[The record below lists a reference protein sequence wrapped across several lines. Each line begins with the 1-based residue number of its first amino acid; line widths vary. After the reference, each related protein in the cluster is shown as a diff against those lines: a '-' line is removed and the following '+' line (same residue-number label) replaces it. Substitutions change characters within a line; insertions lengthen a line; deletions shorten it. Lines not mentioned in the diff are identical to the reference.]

1 MGGLPQF
8 AGMPER
14 RPKTCCRLQ
23 SPSPG
28 RRVPAFFLPVM
39 STLEEL
45 AERID
50 RLLQRH
56 DALQRTVAG
65 LEARLAS
72 VSDERDSLRSR
83 LNAARS
89 RIDALLERLPG
100 EGAAASAASPISD
113 TARR

>member
-1 MGGLPQF
+1 MGGIPRF

-14 RPKTCCRLQ
+14 RPKTAAAYNR
-23 SPSPG
+23 PP
-28 RRVPAFFLPVM
+28 PAAGYLLSFLPFM

-72 VSDERDSLRSR
+72 VGDERDSLRSR

-89 RIDALLERLPG
+89 RIDTLLERLPG
-100 EGAAASAASPISD
+100 EGAAPAPSPPSD
-113 TARR
+113 AARR